1 MALPVDIPAV
11 LKAATD
17 ATDKANE
24 PVSVSVWIDD
34 TAAADCIAQVRGAFA
49 SPEGTNARVSL
60 SYMDNG
66 VQPRSEDDLA
76 VIVAGSDAG
85 VGRAAA
91 DIRAAGVPVMVATTS
106 PDAVREHA
114 DASGF
119 PIPDGDVIAPVR
131 TPGAFPRAKAPAL
144 PAAEPIALTE
154 QAKSLL
160 NERMG
165 SWAVAAAPEK
175 RLALAHAFPFV
186 RRPLAMDAINST
198 ALQNAGI
205 GLLPI
210 IPGADMPIM
219 TLNQAKMLM
228 QIATAYGQPLDKER
242 IPELVA
248 LIGNAF
254 LCRMV
259 ARSLAK
265 AVPVAGLVISGG
277 IGFAATEA
285 VGRAAIEYFEAGGSA
300 AGLANVAKTAATE
313 AADAAHR
320 AGATPLGQRAIKAAK
335 GAARGA
341 VGLLRPKRG

>member
-17 ATDKANE
+17 ATDQANE
-24 PVSVSVWIDD
+24 SVSVSVWIDD
-34 TAAADCIAQVRGAFA
+34 TAAPDCIAQVRGAFA

-60 SYMDNG
+60 SYMDAG
-66 VQPRSEDDLA
+66 VAPRAEDDLA
-76 VIVAGSDAG
+76 VIVAGNDEA
-85 VGRAAA
+85 VGRVAA
-91 DIRAAGVPVMVATTS
+91 DIRAVGVPVMVATTTPS
-106 PDAVREHA
+106 LVREHA
-114 DASGF
+114 AASGF
-119 PIPDGDVIAPVR
+119 PVPDGDVIAPVR
-131 TPGAFPRAKAPAL
+131 TPGAFPRAKTPAL
-144 PAAEPIALTE
+144 PPEEPIALTG
-154 QAKSLL
+154 QTKDLL

-165 SWAVAAAPEK
+165 SWVIAAAPEK
-175 RLALAHAFPFV
+175 RLAFAHAFPFV

-242 IPELVA
+242 IPELAA

-259 ARSLAK
+259 ARSLVK

-300 AGLANVAKTAATE
+300 AGLAQVAKTAASE
-313 AADAAHR
+313 AAGAVSR
-320 AGATPLGQRAIKAAK
+320 ASATPLGQRTIKAAK
-335 GAARGA
+335 GAVQGA
-341 VGLLRPKRG
+341 VGLLRTKKR